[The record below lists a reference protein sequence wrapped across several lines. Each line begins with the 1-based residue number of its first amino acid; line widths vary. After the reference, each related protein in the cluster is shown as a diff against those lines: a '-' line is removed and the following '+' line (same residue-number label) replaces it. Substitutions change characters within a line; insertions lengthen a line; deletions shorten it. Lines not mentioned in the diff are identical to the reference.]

1 MQNGNIVK
9 GYQGIMDL
17 DLSLIDPKF
26 HKEVVIQHMKDID
39 EYKREQLERP
49 VKLRYDTAIMHA
61 HNIIELDRRAAE
73 QLRKTQFNYKIK
85 RINKEKTLLNVLKN
99 LKKYTINSRMLL
111 L

>member
-39 EYKREQLERP
+39 EYKREQRERP
-49 VKLRYDTAIMHA
+49 DKLRYDTAIMRA
-61 HNIIELDRRAAE
+61 HNIIELDRKAAE
-73 QLRKTQFNYKIK
+73 QLRKDAVQLENQKDKQREDIIK
-85 RINKEKTLLNVLKN
+85 RI
-99 LKKYTINSRMLL
+99 
-111 L
+111 

>member
-73 QLRKTQFNYKIK
+73 QLRKDAIQLQNQKDKQREDIIK
-85 RINKEKTLLNVLKN
+85 RIEE
-99 LKKYTINSRMLL
+99 LKKIYNK
-111 L
+111 